1 MNAATLPLI
10 SLEHAADLLAQ
21 GQIVA
26 IPTETVYGLAA
37 DAQNPQAVAQIFATK
52 GRPAD
57 HPLIVHIA
65 SAAQAGIFASS
76 VPAFAQALMDKFW
89 PGPLTLILPRQ
100 PDVAAAAAGG
110 QASVGLRVPAHPLAQ
125 ALLQACAQR
134 GVLGL
139 AAPSANRFGKVSP
152 TSAAHVADEFGS
164 AVPILDGGDCAV
176 GIESTIVDCSR
187 GAPVV
192 LRPGQISLAD
202 ISAALA
208 PLGCSLQ
215 DAAAMQKAA
224 QKSAPKA
231 SGTLA
236 AHYAP
241 RAKLRLMDA
250 AMLQTALDVL
260 GADAKGIATYS
271 RSILRTAAP
280 AVLRRHMPQDAAAAA
295 HELFAVL
302 RELDA
307 QSVTLI
313 WVEAPPDTPDWDGVR
328 DRLQRAAAA

>member
-1 MNAATLPLI
+1 MPKFMPALPLV
-10 SLEHAADLLAQ
+10 SAAQAADLLAQ

-65 SAAQAGIFASS
+65 SAAQAGVFAQDI
-76 VPAFAQALMDKFW
+76 PAFATALMEKFW
-89 PGPLTLILPRQ
+89 PGPLTLILPRR
-100 PDVAAAAAGG
+100 PEVAAAAAGG
-110 QASVGLRVPAHPLAQ
+110 QASVGLRVPAHPQAL
-125 ALLQACAQR
+125 ALLQACAER
-134 GVLGL
+134 GVHGL

-152 TSAAHVADEFGS
+152 TSAAHVTDEFGAS
-164 AVPILDGGDCAV
+164 VPVLDGGDCAV

-187 GAPVV
+187 GAPIV
-192 LRPGQISLAD
+192 LRPGQISTAD
-202 ISAALA
+202 LNAALA
-208 PLGCSLQ
+208 PLGWPLQ
-215 DAAAMQKAA
+215 DAASA
-224 QKSAPKA
+224 QQAAPKA
-231 SGTLA
+231 SGTLE

-241 RAKLRLMDA
+241 RAKVRLMDA

-260 GADAKGIATYS
+260 GADAQGIATYS
-271 RSILRTAAP
+271 RSILRTPAA
-280 AVLRRHMPQDAAAAA
+280 AVIRRHMPPDAAAAA

-302 RELDA
+302 RALDA
-307 QSVTLI
+307 LGVALI
-313 WVEAPPDTPDWDGVR
+313 WVESPPDTPDWDGVR